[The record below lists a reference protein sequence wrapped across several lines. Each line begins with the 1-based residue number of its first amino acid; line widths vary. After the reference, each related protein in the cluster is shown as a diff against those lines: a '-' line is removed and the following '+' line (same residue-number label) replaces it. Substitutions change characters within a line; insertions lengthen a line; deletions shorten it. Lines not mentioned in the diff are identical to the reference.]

1 MKSLTNQI
9 IWITGASSGIGEALA
24 YELSKAGAKLIL
36 SSRRKEELVRVKNNC
51 KNPEKIKVLLID
63 LADKANLT
71 QITKQA
77 IQIYGRLDILINNA
91 GISQRSLVAE
101 TLLSVDRQIMEVN
114 YFANIALTKSVL
126 QSMLDNKSGHIVN
139 ISSLVGKFGTPY
151 RSAYAA
157 SKHALH
163 GFYDSMR
170 AELWSSNI
178 KVTLICPGFIKTN
191 VSINALDKEGNKTR
205 EMDDAQAN
213 GMLPEVA
220 ALKIIKAIKKEK
232 EEVFIGGKEVY
243 AVYLKRFLPSLF
255 SKIIK
260 KAKTR

>member
-1 MKSLTNQI
+1 
-9 IWITGASSGIGEALA
+9 
-24 YELSKAGAKLIL
+24 
-36 SSRRKEELVRVKNNC
+36 
-51 KNPEKIKVLLID
+51 
-63 LADKANLT
+63 
-71 QITKQA
+71 
-77 IQIYGRLDILINNA
+77 
-91 GISQRSLVAE
+91 
-101 TLLSVDRQIMEVN
+101 
-114 YFANIALTKSVL
+114 
-126 QSMLDNKSGHIVN
+126 MLDNKSGHIVN